1 LDRSLRK
8 RYLTLLLVHPYAKES
23 KDVENHLWMQTSYAF
38 ISSYKERLAVIDRAI
53 QATIRQPQ
61 GEQQQQPRPRPT
73 HGPVEHRKLLAR
85 FRQFLAEEEKFW
97 VQLLL
102 RMYRTF
108 GLEEAQPALT
118 ALGLVQDEDTG
129 HFAFP
134 DEPAQSLVPTTP
146 AARESRLAILSKA
159 LICLGD
165 IARYREL
172 YNEAGGRP
180 RAGQE
185 SGRPARRGRN
195 RRGGAPVDAAPQPRL
210 YDNAQQRYD
219 QARWLVPQEGNPFH
233 QLAILATYRKD
244 GFASV
249 YCYYRALCVRQ
260 PYETAAENLATVL
273 QKALDQ
279 WKRSRKDRDR
289 MLATGTFDIKDRV
302 QLFKE
307 RVVVLHA
314 IWRKGIDR
322 YGFPFPYPIAAC

>member
-1 LDRSLRK
+1 
-8 RYLTLLLVHPYAKES
+8 
-23 KDVENHLWMQTSYAF
+23 MQTSYAF
-38 ISSYKERLAVIDRAI
+38 IASYKERLAVIDRGI
-53 QATIRQPQ
+53 QANNRQPQ
-61 GEQQQQPRPRPT
+61 AEQQQQARPRPT

-97 VQLLL
+97 VQVLL
-102 RMYRTF
+102 RMYRAF
-108 GLEEAQPALT
+108 GLEEAEPALA

-134 DEPAQSLVPTTP
+134 DESAQSLLPTTP

-172 YNEAGGRP
+172 YNEAGGRA

-195 RRGGAPVDAAPQPRL
+195 RRGGAPVDTPLHPRL

-244 GFASV
+244 SFASV

-273 QKALDQ
+273 QKVLDQ

-289 MLATGTFDIKDRV
+289 MLATGAFDIKDRV

-307 RVVVLHA
+307 RVIVLHA

-322 YGFPFPYPIAAC
+322 YACRFLSIEPFTKPGRQDGLEIQGPR